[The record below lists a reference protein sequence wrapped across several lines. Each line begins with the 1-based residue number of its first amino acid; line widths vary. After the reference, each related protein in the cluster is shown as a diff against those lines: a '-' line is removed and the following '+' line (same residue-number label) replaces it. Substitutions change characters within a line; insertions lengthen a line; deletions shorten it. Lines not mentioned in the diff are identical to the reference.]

1 MFDRVLLPMRGS
13 LLGRMA
19 LALLAAVVFNA
30 LAFDQGQM
38 LSLVQGDAAYARN
51 FIHALAHDAR
61 HVAGF
66 PCH

>member
-1 MFDRVLLPMRGS
+1 
-13 LLGRMA
+13 MA

-51 FIHALAHDAR
+51 FIHAVVHDAR